1 MTVGEKDPM
10 GPKASEIVHTAMP
23 KGRAELLR
31 VPDKGHW
38 LQLEAVDDVV
48 AALDQWLEKFEL

>member
-1 MTVGEKDPM
+1 
-10 GPKASEIVHTAMP
+10 MP
-23 KGRAELLR
+23 KGRAELLH

-38 LQLEAVDDVV
+38 LQLEAVNDVV